1 MEVKP
6 VKGTHDIIGTE
17 TLLYQRIEDVLA
29 KIAHTY
35 GYLEYRTPIIEH
47 TELFSRSVGDS
58 SDIVR
63 KEMYTFNDKGNRSL
77 TLRPEVTASI
87 VRTIVNNKL
96 FASQDL
102 PIKACYLGPTFRYER
117 PQAGRYRQFSQF
129 GVEAVGLDSHI
140 VDVEVISFGYHAL
153 KSLNFKDITLK
164 INTLGDDQ
172 SRNNYREALRN
183 YFQEHITHMCGDCQ
197 ERLKINPLRILD
209 CKVEEDQKIIKNA
222 PRIQDFLSKESKE
235 RFDKTVSLLD
245 TLNIKFDID
254 ENLVR
259 GLDYYAEIVFE
270 YHYISPEGKTLGAL
284 GAGGHY
290 SHLVEELGGPDM
302 AGVGLSFGIERLA
315 QVVASEGLF
324 EEAFPLL
331 AFYVMPIGD
340 VKIEEV
346 YQITEKIHHLGYP
359 VDMAFESKSL
369 KALFKRAERR
379 AALFAIL
386 VGSEELDKRL
396 LTIKNM
402 RTKEQSSVAVDD
414 FDRVAEQIV
423 EEEINSLGEER

>member
-17 TLLYQRIEDVLA
+17 TLLYQRIEDALS
-29 KIAHTY
+29 KIAHSY

-63 KEMYTFNDKGNRSL
+63 KEMYTFTDKGNRSL
-77 TLRPEVTASI
+77 SLRPEVTASI
-87 VRTIVNNKL
+87 IRTIVNNKL
-96 FASQDL
+96 YASQDL
-102 PIKACYLGPTFRYER
+102 PIKASYLGPTFRYER

-140 VDVEVISFGYHAL
+140 IDSEVIAFGYQAL
-153 KSLNFKDITLK
+153 KSLNLKDITLK

-172 SRNNYREALRN
+172 SRNNYREALRS
-183 YFQEHITHMCGDCQ
+183 YFENHIDNMCSDCK

-209 CKVEEDQKIIKNA
+209 CKVEADQQYIKNA
-222 PRIQDFLSKESKE
+222 PRIQNFLSKESKE

-245 TLNIKFDID
+245 ALNIKFDID

-259 GLDYYAEIVFE
+259 GLDYYAEVVFE
-270 YHYISPEGKTLGAL
+270 YHYIAADGKTLGAL

-290 SHLVEELGGPDM
+290 AHLVEELGGPSM

-315 QVVASEGLF
+315 QVIESEGLL
-324 EEAFPLL
+324 EDAFSLL

-340 VKIEEV
+340 VDVEKV
-346 YQITEKIHHLGYP
+346 FQITEKIHRMGYP
-359 VDMAFESKSL
+359 TDMAYESKPL
-369 KALFKRAERR
+369 KTLFKRAERR
-379 AALFAIL
+379 ASLFAVLI
-386 VGSEELDKRL
+386 GTEELEKQVI
-396 LTIKNM
+396 TIKNM
-402 RTKEQSSVAVDD
+402 RTKEQSSVALSD
-414 FDRVAEQIV
+414 FERVAEQII
-423 EEEINSLGEER
+423 EEEINSLGAER